1 MNSQQMNEAL
11 DAIHEEALD
20 MLQYTDNW
28 PSETKE
34 RLELIISLARYKFDV
49 RGKTS

>member
-1 MNSQQMNEAL
+1 MNPEAMNEAL
-11 DAIHEEALD
+11 DAIHEEALN
-20 MLQYTDNW
+20 MLQYADNW
-28 PSETKE
+28 PSEAKE